1 MQNIHGLIS
10 AAFTPFKS
18 DGSVNYDHIPTQ
30 IQQLVQGGVVGTLVC
45 GSTGEGYSL
54 SIQERKKI
62 TEVWIHHCPDDFL
75 LFAHVGHNAIPEAKL
90 LAQEAHELGVAGIIV
105 SAPMYFKPSCVE
117 DLVAFCA
124 AIVEGI
130 KGTPV
135 YYYHIPSLSGV
146 SFSMRRFM
154 ELASESIPD
163 FRGIKYTYEDLDEVR
178 QCMEYQPEQYEIIF
192 GRDEILLDA
201 LQLGI
206 TGAMGST
213 YNYMAPLFNQI
224 ITSFNA
230 GDLPQAKALQQEAQ
244 TIIDVLVAY
253 GGGIVAGKAL
263 MEILGMGCGPLR
275 LPLGNLSAQEM
286 KEMEAAFMKT
296 NLMQYVNNLPVEK

>member
-1 MQNIHGLIS
+1 MHNIQGLIS
-10 AAFTPFKS
+10 AAFTPFHS
-18 DGSVNYDHIPTQ
+18 NGSINYDHIPLQ
-30 IQQLVQGGVVGTLVC
+30 VEQLTQGGVVGTLVG

-54 SIQERKKI
+54 SIQERKKL
-62 TEVWIHHCPDDFL
+62 TEVWSHHCPDQFY
-75 LFAHVGHNAIPEAKL
+75 LFAHVGHNAIPEAKS
-90 LAQEAHELGVAGIIV
+90 LAQQAHELGVAGIIV
-105 SAPMYFKPSCVE
+105 SAPMYFKPSRVE
-117 DLVAFCA
+117 DLVAFCST
-124 AIVEGI
+124 IVEGI
-130 KGTPV
+130 EGTPV

-178 QCMEYQPEQYEIIF
+178 QCMQYRPEQYEIIF

-224 ITSFNA
+224 ISLFKA
-230 GDLPQAKALQQEAQ
+230 GNIPQAAALQQEARN
-244 TIIDVLVAY
+244 IIDVLVAY

-275 LPLGNLSAQEM
+275 LPLGNLNTQQM
-286 KEMEAAFMKT
+286 KDMEAAFMKT
-296 NLMQYVNNLPVEK
+296 NLMQYVNNQPIEK